1 MLFEENLPAGDQE
14 RATNGW
20 GPWTLKTGCCPER
33 LPCSSRRN
41 STENTCPS
49 YSNPR
54 LSDRT
59 FHQRSS
65 RKDVQA
71 EGLLRRQRRCASHGA
86 SLSQYHVVSAGDR
99 TGRAIPV
106 DCP

>member
-1 MLFEENLPAGDQE
+1 MLFAEHLPAGDQE

-20 GPWTLKTGCCPER
+20 VLWTLQTGCRPER

-71 EGLLRRQRRCASHGA
+71 EGLLRRQRQCAYYGA
-86 SLSQYHVVSAGDR
+86 SVSQYHFVSLG
-99 TGRAIPV
+99 GP
-106 DCP
+106 